1 MRIGYGRWSNCRPLH
16 GSATRSRAA
25 LRNRLWLVTP
35 QSSFGQSPWLN
46 ALAEDWAR
54 GGSRMGPEDMPVQ
67 STPKEVDPG
76 DVALL
81 PPENEIYEDIYQ
93 RVLGEVRAR
102 IDQRIAD
109 IEAQAAPELVEAGEL
124 ELVDA
129 EHAGAPQAPRRRP
142 LLRAAITLAASA
154 GLIGAVVT
162 LARDHTE
169 AITSVTDRI
178 DAAVQAIRASP
189 PKAASTGASE
199 MTMGASNAPDALQA
213 APASPPSA
221 SPSPADAATAPSSDP
236 SSAMAEAPPERDNP
250 SAPDRDLA
258 PLIEKIAHDVAEL
271 QVGLQGLKTSQEQ
284 ASRDQ
289 AKAIE
294 QLQAGQD
301 QLARAVR
308 AARNEAPAAAAP
320 RLTPRPPPGRPP
332 RFP

>member
-1 MRIGYGRWSNCRPLH
+1 
-16 GSATRSRAA
+16 
-25 LRNRLWLVTP
+25 
-35 QSSFGQSPWLN
+35 
-46 ALAEDWAR
+46 
-54 GGSRMGPEDMPVQ
+54 MGPEDMPVQ

-81 PPENEIYEDIYQ
+81 PENDLYEDIYQ

-109 IEAQAAPELVEAGEL
+109 IEAQAVPELVEAGDV
-124 ELVDA
+124 VDG

-189 PKAASTGASE
+189 PKAASTGGSE
-199 MTMGASNAPDALQA
+199 MTMGASKGASNAPDAA
-213 APASPPSA
+213 TTAPALPPSA
-221 SPSPADAATAPSSDP
+221 SPSPEPAALPSSDP
-236 SSAMAEAPPERDNP
+236 SSAMAEATPERDMP
-250 SAPDRDLA
+250 SGTERDLV
-258 PLIEKIAHDVAEL
+258 PLIEKIARDVVEL
-271 QVGLQGLKTSQEQ
+271 QVGLQGLKSSQEQ

-294 QLQAGQD
+294 QLQASQD

-308 AARNEAPAAAAP
+308 AARTEMPAAAAP
-320 RLTPRPPPGRPP
+320 RLTPRPLPGRPP

>member
-1 MRIGYGRWSNCRPLH
+1 
-16 GSATRSRAA
+16 
-25 LRNRLWLVTP
+25 
-35 QSSFGQSPWLN
+35 
-46 ALAEDWAR
+46 
-54 GGSRMGPEDMPVQ
+54 MGPEDMPVQ

-81 PPENEIYEDIYQ
+81 PENELYEDIYQ

-109 IEAQAAPELVEAGEL
+109 IEAQAVPEPVEAGEL
-124 ELVDA
+124 ELVDG

-154 GLIGAVVT
+154 GLIGAVVI

-189 PKAASTGASE
+189 PKAASTGTSE
-199 MTMGASNAPDALQA
+199 MTMGASNAPDAAQT

-221 SPSPADAATAPSSDP
+221 SPSQDTATALSSDP
-236 SSAMAEAPPERDNP
+236 SSAMAEATPERDIP
-250 SAPDRDLA
+250 SAPERDLA

-294 QLQAGQD
+294 QLQASQD

-308 AARNEAPAAAAP
+308 AARNDAPPAAAAP